1 MLNLI
6 CYVSLCEG
14 LRAGAGSLCSIVH
27 VDCSGLCTIVI
38 KNVIILTA
46 VQSTSVLCL
55 PCM

>member
-1 MLNLI
+1 VLNLI